1 VRGKAKG
8 KLSAIEKRRRRASSR
23 VHWRA
28 RDRHVLTV
36 FRSARHVYAQIVEPG
51 GRTVAG
57 VSSLSKEIRES
68 QQKSGNVESAKL
80 VGKLVAAK
88 AIELGFRKVVFNR
101 NGYLYHGRVKALAEA
116 AREAGLEF

>member
-1 VRGKAKG
+1 M
-8 KLSAIEKRRRRASSR
+8 
-23 VHWRA
+23 
-28 RDRHVLTV
+28 
-36 FRSARHVYAQIVEPG
+36 YAQIVEPG
-51 GRTVAG
+51 GRTVTG
-57 VSSLSKEIRES
+57 VSSLSKEIRDS
-68 QQKSGNVESAKL
+68 QQKAGNVESAKL

>member
-1 VRGKAKG
+1 M
-8 KLSAIEKRRRRASSR
+8 
-23 VHWRA
+23 
-28 RDRHVLTV
+28 
-36 FRSARHVYAQIVEPG
+36 YAQITEPA
-51 GRTVAG
+51 GRTVTG
-57 VSSLSKEIRES
+57 VSSLSKDVRGK
-68 QQKSGNVESAKL
+68 QRFMGNVEGAKL